1 MSLFCSVTFF
11 AMELFEQLGF
21 AEAKLIVAVIS
32 ASLRAIGNIF
42 AGPIVI
48 FKGMYSTKSLNGNPS
63 NGNNPLNGNFFNLP
77 NGLLHKTRGFWKL
90 FLQNNLLNGNNF
102 L

>member
-1 MSLFCSVTFF
+1 MLE
-11 AMELFEQLGF
+11 MKNE
-21 AEAKLIVAVIS
+21 KK
-32 ASLRAIGNIF
+32 N
-42 AGPIVI
+42 
-48 FKGMYSTKSLNGNPS
+48 YSIKSLNGNPS
-63 NGNNPLNGNFFNLP
+63 NENNPLNGNFFNLP

>member
-1 MSLFCSVTFF
+1 M
-11 AMELFEQLGF
+11 
-21 AEAKLIVAVIS
+21 AKIHFVCP
-32 ASLRAIGNIF
+32 RAIHIL
-42 AGPIVI
+42 
-48 FKGMYSTKSLNGNPS
+48 KYSTESLNGNPS
-63 NGNNPLNGNFFNLP
+63 NGNNPLNGNFLNLP